1 MAAGSPPPSPQTP
14 HTADDA
20 AQATPKAAWFTPG
33 RVTVVAWVMMGLLA
47 LTSRYLEARSQ
58 AEAQGGMALALLEQ
72 APANAFVA
80 PADTRDTRA
89 PAPAPAPAPRG
100 DASRTADG
108 ASPVSEAA
116 VSGASAPAGKKTSRR
131 KAAKAAAQTSA
142 PSATEAA
149 AQNVSPGPSPL
160 QAATPSAV
168 AAGAPPAAQS
178 YPAGAPFVRAMGQAL
193 GPHAELLGMAHCRE
207 QHCRVIYDRAG
218 GAAAPGGACTSA
230 LGWPA
235 ACVTVPS
242 PNLSTDAVSVRFD
255 LRPVLSAVG
264 LDLLVGS
271 LLLGGVAL
279 VWWRARAASAPQGM
293 VPEPQLRQVAQND
306 ALTGLLNRVAF
317 ESALKRHNEAES
329 IGRLET
335 DGCLMYFDLDRFK
348 FINDTHGHIA
358 GDLVLKTV
366 AQRLRY
372 TLGGGV
378 MIGRLGGDEF
388 AALLTDV
395 SSRATIET
403 ICRVLIEQVS
413 KPIMI
418 GDVKEWVGLSI
429 GAYMLKRGEL
439 NLGEMLHRADLAMY
453 EAKRAGRGR
462 LVFYDDSMDAA
473 ARSRAQVQ
481 ADLRNAIDE
490 RQFFMVY
497 QPQFDAFDR
506 VRGVEAMV
514 QWRHP
519 SRGIVAPEEF
529 IPVAEQTGLIV
540 PLGKVVIDMVCADLV
555 AMRHQRLVVPYISMD
570 VSLRQLTDVAMVD
583 DVQGALQRH
592 GLNASDI
599 EFEVSE
605 STAMVGHGGKETATL
620 KKLSALAFRIAID
633 DFGSG
638 ASSMGRLLDLK
649 VDKLK
654 IDGMFVQAIGTPK
667 FNPALLELMIDLA
680 NRLGVKSVA
689 EGVETLEQVVW
700 LRKAGCQMLQGNFFA
715 KPMTHA
721 QLIHWLNLQARDASF
736 EGGVVWK
743 ATQPMGD
750 ALA

>member
-1 MAAGSPPPSPQTP
+1 MATGHPNPMPAASP
-14 HTADDA
+14 TAKDA
-20 AQATPKAAWFTPG
+20 AEDAAVAPKAAWFTPG
-33 RVTVVAWVMMGLLA
+33 RVTLVAMLVLCGLV
-47 LTSRYLEARSQ
+47 LTSRLNEAKSQ
-58 AEAQGGMALALLEQ
+58 AEAHGAMAMAIIEQGPADAFK
-72 APANAFVA
+72 APAE
-80 PADTRDTRA
+80 TGA
-89 PAPAPAPAPRG
+89 PAPSPASRAVSPVAANEPSPAP
-100 DASRTADG
+100 T
-108 ASPVSEAA
+108 
-116 VSGASAPAGKKTSRR
+116 GKKSGRR
-131 KAAKAAAQTSA
+131 KTAQTAQANPASQPDTDPSAAQAPTA
-142 PSATEAA
+142 LVAPDPSAQTQA
-149 AQNVSPGPSPL
+149 PPSPT
-160 QAATPSAV
+160 A
-168 AAGAPPAAQS
+168 
-178 YPAGAPFVRAMGQAL
+178 YPATSPLVRAMAQAL
-193 GPHAELLGMAHCRE
+193 DPQADVLAVTHCRE
-207 QHCRVIYDRAG
+207 QRCRAVYARAAQPAVATATP
-218 GAAAPGGACTSA
+218 AAGRCTA
-230 LGWPA
+230 TLGWPA
-235 ACVTVPS
+235 GCVTVSSQRVP
-242 PNLSTDAVSVRFD
+242 DDVVSVRFD
-255 LRPVLSAVG
+255 LRPVLVSAARDLGVG
-264 LDLLVGS
+264 L
-271 LLLGGVAL
+271 LLLGGVAW
-279 VWWRARAASAPQGM
+279 VWRRARSAQAALNM

-329 IGRLET
+329 IGRMET

-418 GDVKEWVGLSI
+418 GEVKEWVGLSI

-453 EAKRAGRGR
+453 EAKRTGRGR
-462 LVFYDDSMDAA
+462 LVFYDASMDAA

-514 QWRHP
+514 RWRHP
-519 SRGIVAPEEF
+519 ARGMVPPEEF
-529 IPVAEQTGLIV
+529 IPVAEQSGLIV

-555 AMRHQRLVVPYISMD
+555 ALREQRLALPYVSMD
-570 VSLRQLTDVAMVD
+570 VSLRQLTDAAMVD
-583 DVQGALQRH
+583 DVQEALQRH
-592 GLNASDI
+592 GLNTSDI

-605 STAMVGHGGKETATL
+605 STAMVGLAGKETATL

-638 ASSMGRLLDLK
+638 TSSMGRLLDLK

-654 IDGMFVQAIGTPK
+654 IDGMFVQAIGQPN

-689 EGVETLEQVVW
+689 EGVETLEQVAW

-715 KPMTHA
+715 KPMTHG
-721 QLIHWLNLQARDASF
+721 QLLNWLLMQASDASF
-736 EGGVVWK
+736 ASGIWK
-743 ATQPMGD
+743 ATQPSD